1 MRRGIAHAK
10 PVRTTVLMAKI
21 LCVDDDQYLTDLLRY
36 ALAREGFEVLMAHT
50 GREALKLLRA
60 ESLDLVILDVNIPD
74 MNGFKVLSS
83 LRAFSQI
90 PVVMLTARAQDEDI
104 IAGFGQGADDYV
116 AKPFSVQVL
125 INRVKAVLRRVKPHP
140 EQLPAGGPSYYI
152 QNSVFEAELNEIV
165 APDNA
170 RVKLTPTESR
180 ILHLL
185 FLHEG
190 QVLSAERIMER
201 IWGYDSESDVNVIKT
216 HIRHLREK
224 IGSLPHSPQPIRT
237 LPGVGYMVN
246 QIDGS
251 GQVFGPEATQE

>member
-1 MRRGIAHAK
+1 
-10 PVRTTVLMAKI
+10 MAKI

-36 ALAREGFEVLMAHT
+36 ALAREGFEVRMAHT
-50 GREALKLLRA
+50 GRDALRLIRA
-60 ESLDLVILDVNIPD
+60 ESLDLIILDVNIPD

-83 LRAFSQI
+83 LRTFSQI
-90 PVVMLTARAQDEDI
+90 PVVMLTARSQDEDI

-125 INRVKAVLRRVKPHP
+125 INRIKAVLRRAKPQP
-140 EQLPAGGPSYYI
+140 EQLPAGSATYQI
-152 QNSVFEAELNEIV
+152 QGAVFDAELNEIV
-165 APDNA
+165 GHEV
-170 RVKLTPTESR
+170 RVRLTPTESR

-224 IGSLPHSPQPIRT
+224 ISSLPESPQPLRT
-237 LPGVGYMVN
+237 LPGVGYVIN
-246 QIDGS
+246 QTDEH
-251 GQVFGPEATQE
+251 GQILQE

>member
-1 MRRGIAHAK
+1 
-10 PVRTTVLMAKI
+10 MARI
-21 LCVDDDQYLTDLLRY
+21 LCVADDEYLTDLLRY
-36 ALAREGFEVLMAHT
+36 ALAREGFEVRMAHT
-50 GREALKLLRA
+50 GRDALRLIRS
-60 ESLDLVILDVNIPD
+60 ESFDLVILDVDIPD

-83 LRAFSQI
+83 LRTFSQI
-90 PVVMLTARAQDEDI
+90 PVVMLTARSQDEDI

-125 INRVKAVLRRVKPHP
+125 INRIKAVLRRAKPQP
-140 EQLPAGGPSYYI
+140 EQLPAGSSTYQI
-152 QNSVFEAELNEIV
+152 QGAVFDAELNEIV
-165 APDNA
+165 GQDV
-170 RVKLTPTESR
+170 RVRLTPTESR

-224 IGSLPHSPQPIRT
+224 ISSLPESPQPLRT
-237 LPGVGYMVN
+237 LPGVGYVIN
-246 QIDGS
+246 QTDEH
-251 GQVFGPEATQE
+251 GQILGPQE